1 MSASSRSSSPPADQ
15 VASSLEQGRKLI
27 LQLVCCGYLLYL
39 VSLRLLVPEVPLS
52 PLGAELITGYMC
64 TATLVLS
71 LLPGVRFRPLTSL
84 ATVVYLPYAALNLL
98 SGLGHG
104 RLPTAELSWMPLLVV
119 LCFSVLGARMA
130 SVVTGVLL
138 VTLTAGIALFAS
150 ANRHAGHP
158 QFTAAWLAQTY
169 MLAVLTVLCALIARS
184 VEERLQ
190 VGLEARVQLAA
201 ARIDALTGV
210 MGRAAAE
217 LYLQEG
223 LDLARQER
231 LPLSLL
237 ICDLD
242 SFKSVNDRYGHP
254 VGDAVLKAA
263 ARRLK
268 RHTGSNGR
276 VGRWGG
282 EEFVVILPNMAKT
295 EALTLAERLRKA
307 IAGNDLAGLTVTAS
321 FGVASYRSG
330 DGMAELFERADQRL
344 YEAKNG
350 GRNAVRG

>member
-27 LQLVCCGYLLYL
+27 LQLVCGGFLLYL
-39 VSLRLLVPEVPLS
+39 LTLRLLVPQVPLS
-52 PLGAELITGYMC
+52 PLGAALVTGYMC
-64 TATLVLS
+64 TAILVLS
-71 LLPGVRFRPLTSL
+71 LLPGVRFRLLSHL
-84 ATVVYLPYAALNLL
+84 ATLIYLPYAALNLL
-98 SGLGHG
+98 GSLKHGL
-104 RLPTAELSWMPLLVV
+104 LPTGDLSWMPLIVV

-130 SVVTGVLL
+130 GVVTGILI
-138 VTLTAGIALFAS
+138 VTLTAGLVLFTTVNSAS
-150 ANRHAGHP
+150 GHP
-158 QFTAAWLAQTY
+158 QITAAWLSQTF
-169 MLAVLTVLCALIARS
+169 MLAVLTLLCALISRS
-184 VEERLQ
+184 IEERLQ

-201 ARIDALTGV
+201 ARIDVLTGV

-217 LYLQEG
+217 LYLKEG

-295 EALTLAERLRKA
+295 EALALAERMRKA
-307 IAGNDLAGLTVTAS
+307 IAGNALAGLTVTAS